1 MVLLLVFDRLAH
13 ASSVASWEVLPR
25 GVCVCEII
33 VRWDVGASGLCV
45 FYHLVNQPR
54 LVHMVVGGYAFCV
67 SSRIMFASVTLSK
80 ASHMANSRVSVE
92 GHYQRGWL

>member
-1 MVLLLVFDRLAH
+1 MPPQWPAGQFCQ
-13 ASSVASWEVLPR
+13 
-25 GVCVCEII
+25 GVCVY
-33 VRWDVGASGLCV
+33 VRLLSGGMLGASGLCV
-45 FYHLVNQPR
+45 FYHLVSQPR

-67 SSRIMFASVTLSK
+67 SACIMFASVTLSK